1 MDSDDQLFDKIIEF
15 KMIAKQFSKESA
27 KAAAKQKTLMG
38 KIKTSIEKNNT
49 EQAKSYAQEALRCKA
64 DAQRYKTLSSK
75 VDTIHS
81 KLQQAY
87 KTKQLTQNMSNLVA
101 KMTGVTGM
109 SDLTKMVET
118 MDNFE
123 KIFDNL
129 DVSDKMM
136 NDVFDNVNSGTVNEG
151 EVNDLIDQ
159 LQQHDQLRVGD
170 EMVNASSKNPVIKE
184 KNKEQQQQQQIAN
197 GFFP

>member
-15 KMIAKQFSKESA
+15 KMMTKQFSKES
-27 KAAAKQKTLMG
+27 AKQKTLMG